1 MKMDLFLHIYTW
13 EVFNRKGQSRIIN
26 QIAFALHIHFFVFT
40 LLCWPVLKQVYIMD
54 ERTKPLNLPNHSKS
68 QYVTRVPDV
77 ASSGLVLGKTLIHII
92 RKLHGSSDI

>member
-1 MKMDLFLHIYTW
+1 
-13 EVFNRKGQSRIIN
+13 
-26 QIAFALHIHFFVFT
+26 
-40 LLCWPVLKQVYIMD
+40 MD

-92 RKLHGSSDI
+92 RKLHGSSDIWISFCRSENNVSLVRH

>member
-1 MKMDLFLHIYTW
+1 
-13 EVFNRKGQSRIIN
+13 
-26 QIAFALHIHFFVFT
+26 
-40 LLCWPVLKQVYIMD
+40 MD